1 MLLAHEG
8 ELCGRE
14 LDPQC
19 FSSNGPF
26 SRSTTCTTHYSQKKK
41 KKRTAPWTKSAYEMK
56 EVGSCSPNSEALE
69 DYALLIDVGFIGQ
82 KLTRYKPTTMGL
94 EQLLPYGSDF
104 FFFDKHSDLIE
115 YAGTT
120 IICNYDFYGCILVL

>member
-1 MLLAHEG
+1 MLQAHEG
-8 ELCGRE
+8 ELCGGE

-19 FSSNGPF
+19 FSSNGPS
-26 SRSTTCTTHYSQKKK
+26 SRSTTCTTHYSPKKK
-41 KKRTAPWTKSAYEMK
+41 KKRKTQWTKSAYEMK

-104 FFFDKHSDLIE
+104 FFLDKHSDLIE

>member
-1 MLLAHEG
+1 MLEKKNGGFMLQAHEG

-19 FSSNGPF
+19 FSSNGPS

-41 KKRTAPWTKSAYEMK
+41 KKRTTQWTKSAYEMK

-104 FFFDKHSDLIE
+104 FFF
-115 YAGTT
+115 
-120 IICNYDFYGCILVL
+120 